1 MAHVISD
8 ECVSCGSCEAECPV
22 GAISEGDGKYEI
34 DADACVDCGA
44 CELRVR
50 QALSQL
56 SNINRKVITKEKHRS
71 YVERCFFVGT
81 LTNDFFVLK
90 SWSML

>member
-34 DADACVDCGA
+34 DAECLCRTAELVK
-44 CELRVR
+44 LRVR

-81 LTNDFFVLK
+81 
-90 SWSML
+90 

>member
-8 ECVSCGSCEAECPV
+8 ECVSCGSCEGECPV

-44 CELRVR
+44 CEACMSYRCYLSRV
-50 QALSQL
+50 
-56 SNINRKVITKEKHRS
+56 IDKNRKVITRRRDTAAGELPMAVSLFLCQFR
-71 YVERCFFVGT
+71 FFVPA
-81 LTNDFFVLK
+81 
-90 SWSML
+90 